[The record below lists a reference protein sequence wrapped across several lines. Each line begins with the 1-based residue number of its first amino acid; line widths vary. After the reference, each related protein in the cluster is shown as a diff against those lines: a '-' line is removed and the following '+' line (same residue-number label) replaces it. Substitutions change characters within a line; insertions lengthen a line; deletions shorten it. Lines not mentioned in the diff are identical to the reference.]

1 MKCDYC
7 LNSRP
12 VFSEN
17 GWHPACCL
25 TSQQIKKCL
34 MGQKDYFEERP
45 CISKIF
51 IEENKEN

>member
-45 CISKIF
+45 CISQIF
-51 IEENKEN
+51 IEKTKEN